1 MIYKLVNRILGSII
15 FAKRKVDPINGI
27 LSNLSECSNECCNV
41 GECCLTSVDV
51 IELPK
56 GDKVREVIEAASEEH
71 VAGIGEQLHSRT
83 RVVAVENIMMVD
95 VSHNIGDAV

>member
-1 MIYKLVNRILGSII
+1 M
-15 FAKRKVDPINGI
+15 
-27 LSNLSECSNECCNV
+27 
-41 GECCLTSVDV
+41 TSVDV

-56 GDKVREVIEAASEEH
+56 GYKVREVIEAASEKH
-71 VAGIGEQLHSRT
+71 IAGIGEQLHSRT